1 MLIDNIYLNDTSNVK
16 NFPFSWQIDF
26 SFDCGWINEKGWK
39 LFIDRKSTMPRNPV
53 VLKYY
58 HRHQRGHKKSVHV
71 HLNVSLVCI
80 IMMMIT
86 TTIYAINSFRVGQSI
101 CISCTFIW
109 MSKCCICSCYT
120 VQAFSLYLCSIS
132 CRNSHVVYINVLSIK
147 SFYTKQSI
155 TWCE

>member
-1 MLIDNIYLNDTSNVK
+1 MLIDNIYLNDTSNV
-16 NFPFSWQIDF
+16 NFFPFSWQIDF
-26 SFDCGWINEKGWK
+26 SFDCGWIIEKGWK
-39 LFIDRKSTMPRNPV
+39 LWIHLCNTV

-58 HRHQRGHKKSVHV
+58 QRHQRGHKKSVHV

-109 MSKCCICSCYT
+109 MSKCCICTCYT
-120 VQAFSLYLCSIS
+120 VQAFSLFM
-132 CRNSHVVYINVLSIK
+132 LSFMHK
-147 SFYTKQSI
+147 FSYT
-155 TWCE
+155 